1 MVLKRR
7 QDGFVGKGGH
17 GGGHLH
23 AAGHGVQR
31 LDDSSD
37 RTASTPKIVGDVTT
51 SRFADR
57 TTMRPPVRR
66 PHRES

>member
-17 GGGHLH
+17 GAVVCVCMPLSIACGALMDG
-23 AAGHGVQR
+23 
-31 LDDSSD
+31 SD
-37 RTASTPKIVGDVTT
+37 LTASTPKIVGDVTT

-57 TTMRPPVRR
+57 TR
-66 PHRES
+66 

>member
-23 AAGHGVQR
+23 AAGHSVRR
-31 LDDSSD
+31 LDGQFRSN
-37 RTASTPKIVGDVTT
+37 RKHA
-51 SRFADR
+51 
-57 TTMRPPVRR
+57 
-66 PHRES
+66 